1 MRRRTNVW
9 VPAVVVKP
17 PRAAEPEEIPF
28 EFQLSDD
35 FEPDPVPP
43 PVAVPSASW
52 RSLGWLTWCTVA
64 FYVSLAACLTLTA
77 VGRWVP
83 ASWFFWPAMIS
94 LLTFLGTSLALAV
107 APICRWVVAILS
119 PHDPHQ
125 PGPDS
130 TQSTLNLRR
139 QPMQVRSVTSVRTAL
154 ILGLVLWGANSLHAA
169 TILFNQAPQYPGLY
183 NAAVSQNQ
191 ASGAQYQTY
200 DDFSLAGGGTISQ
213 LTWQGFYWN
222 RLNHN
227 ANPPAPNTTS
237 FQVGFFQNN
246 LGLPGTLVAG
256 PILLTSVKS
265 TIVGNSIFNGDPVQ
279 IRNYSANLQSS
290 FSASPGTTYWLS
302 IVSFASGAP
311 PEWLWTS
318 GQGGDNYSAQEQYG
332 VSLTQIPRDRAFA
345 LYAANLGDPLPP
357 LIPEPG
363 TCVLAGLGL
372 VTWLS
377 AQALRRTR

>member
-1 MRRRTNVW
+1 MRLR
-9 VPAVVVKP
+9 
-17 PRAAEPEEIPF
+17 
-28 EFQLSDD
+28 
-35 FEPDPVPP
+35 
-43 PVAVPSASW
+43 SASSI
-52 RSLGWLTWCTVA
+52 R
-64 FYVSLAACLTLTA
+64 
-77 VGRWVP
+77 
-83 ASWFFWPAMIS
+83 M
-94 LLTFLGTSLALAV
+94 
-107 APICRWVVAILS
+107 
-119 PHDPHQ
+119 
-125 PGPDS
+125 
-130 TQSTLNLRR
+130 
-139 QPMQVRSVTSVRTAL
+139 AL
-154 ILGLVLWGANSLHAA
+154 ILWLGLWGVDSLQAG

-200 DDFSLAGGGTISQ
+200 DDFSLAGGGTVSQ

-256 PILLTSVKS
+256 PIVLTSVKS
-265 TIVGNSIFNGDPVQ
+265 TIVGNSTFNGDPVQ

-318 GQGGDNYSAQEQYG
+318 GQGGDNYSAQTQYG

-345 LYAANLGDPLPP
+345 LYAANLGEAPPP

-363 TCVLAGLGL
+363 SIVLSGLGL
-372 VTWLS
+372 VSWLVLE
-377 AQALRRTR
+377 ALRRAG